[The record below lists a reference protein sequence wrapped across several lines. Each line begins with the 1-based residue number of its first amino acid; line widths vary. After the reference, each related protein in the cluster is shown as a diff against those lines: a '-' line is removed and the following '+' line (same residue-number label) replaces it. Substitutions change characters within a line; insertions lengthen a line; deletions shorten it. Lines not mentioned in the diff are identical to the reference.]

1 MEIQVPAW
9 YYAQQ
14 SADYTLTFPGE
25 GYRGWTKTD
34 IPLEPAHT
42 AVLVMHA
49 WDIPP
54 RESCPGIYRVC
65 EYIPRSQEIMKDR
78 FPEFLDAVRAS
89 GVRLIHIGS
98 RTEKSLDSLPGYR
111 RVAKRYPPEAAPEQI
126 EPDDTLRRLREFRN
140 ENVFYD
146 RTNQSDVRAAA
157 AARDFAIVPRNDED
171 VACTS
176 GQLFGLCREY
186 GITHLIYTGFAVNAC
201 LTMSP
206 CGFFDMSRRGI
217 LCSIVRD
224 LTTAVENR
232 ESCATESH
240 KEYGLWAYALWGGFV
255 FDSGELSA
263 ALNA

>member
-1 MEIQVPAW
+1 MEIRIPAR

-14 SADYTLTFPGE
+14 SADYSLSCPGE
-25 GYRGWTKTD
+25 GYRGWTKAD
-34 IPLEPAHT
+34 IPVDPAHT

-49 WDIPP
+49 WSIPP

-65 EYIPRSQEIMKDR
+65 EYIPRSQEIIANR
-78 FPEFLDAVRAS
+78 FPAFLAAMRAG

-98 RTEKSLDSLPGYR
+98 RTEKSLDRLPGYQ
-111 RVAKRYPPEAAPEQI
+111 RVARRFPPEDAPEQI
-126 EPDDTLRRLREFRN
+126 APDDTLRRLREFRE

-146 RTNQSDVRAAA
+146 RTNRDDVRRAGEV
-157 AARDFAIVPRNDED
+157 RDFAILPNDDED

-206 CGFFDMSRRGI
+206 CGFFDMTRRGI
-217 LCSIVRD
+217 LCSIVSD

-232 ESCATESH
+232 ESCASEAH
-240 KEYGLWAYALWGGFV
+240 KEYGLWAFALWGGFV
-255 FDSGELSA
+255 FDSADLMRT
-263 ALNA
+263 LKT